1 MTDTRMNSWRSHV
14 YRWVGCIGM
23 LYDTIDY
30 YRDEEHWTEK
40 DIARTYWIVWH
51 GYMNCLSNGGA
62 IWNDYTAKAM
72 QKSLLQL

>member
-1 MTDTRMNSWRSHV
+1 
-14 YRWVGCIGM
+14 M